1 MNEPSV
7 FNIPGMTVPSDAL
20 HFTHDGVA
28 VLHRDV
34 HNLYGALQHK
44 AAFEGMLERDEG

>member
-20 HFTHDGVA
+20 HFTHEGVA

-44 AAFEGMLERDEG
+44 AAFEGMLERDGG